1 MAAASSLARA
11 MHGPRLE
18 ASACTAGNTAP
29 KAAAAE
35 VHRSRRSAACRSTAR
50 PSACLSA
57 AAASRMT
64 ALNAFW

>member
-35 VHRSRRSAACRSTAR
+35 VHRWRRSAACRSTAR